1 MATCL
6 GKSCS
11 FGLPRVHF
19 VNCSQFMYLV
29 VSLLVLRAGCG
40 IWLYQFLIIAYPFT
54 LDSRQTLLYCRDNA
68 LYSFISPSHHF
79 EWQKSTWTA
88 KSNRTEIYCLFR
100 IQSAPFKF
108 GNKSLY
114 MYILG
119 VFTEKSYSKPLERNV
134 VYIPIITLSHMTSHD
149 YIYILG
155 VFTENPYSKPL
166 ERNVVYIP
174 IITCTLIQATSH
186 DFKWLQNKPKLSL

>member
-11 FGLPRVHF
+11 FGLPWAHF
-19 VNCSQFMYLV
+19 VNCCQFMYLV
-29 VSLLVLRAGCG
+29 VSLLVLRARFG
-40 IWLYQFLIIAYPFT
+40 IWLYQFLIIVYPFI

-88 KSNRTEIYCLFR
+88 KSKQNSDLLPTLGY
-100 IQSAPFKF
+100 
-108 GNKSLY
+108 SLRLLNLGINPNI
-114 MYILG
+114 YILG

-134 VYIPIITLSHMTSHD
+134 VYIPIITLSHVMSHD

-174 IITCTLIQATSH
+174 IITCTLIQATSR
-186 DFKWLQNKPKLSL
+186 L